1 MHIKKKLG
9 LLFAGAILTT
19 IIDKFNMFSDA
30 QAFTTGDNTST
41 KSFDTRGADIGTG
54 EDTYLTVLVNE
65 AVTSVGAATVEVK
78 YVQSDNA
85 DLSAADVLAT
95 SGAIGKAT
103 LIAGY
108 KPLQIKI
115 PANTKRYVG
124 VIYTVATAD
133 LTAGKFTAFLSK
145 DIQSPKTRTFPAGY
159 AI

>member
-1 MHIKKKLG
+1 MKKKLG

-19 IIDKFNMFSDA
+19 IIDKFNLFSDA

-41 KSFDTRGADIGTG
+41 KSFDTKGADIGTG
-54 EDTYLTVLVNE
+54 EDTYLTVLVNTT
-65 AVTSVGAATVEVK
+65 VTSNGAATVEAK

-85 DLSAADVLAT
+85 DLSAPDVLAT

-103 LIAGY
+103 LVAGY
-108 KPLQIKI
+108 RAVDIKI

-133 LTAGKFTAFLSK
+133 LTAGKFTAYLSK
-145 DIQSPKTRTFPAGY
+145 DRQNPKTRTFPSGWT
-159 AI
+159 I